1 MEFIRVLV
9 VSYLLLG
16 LCHVTARLVLWR
28 AINLCTFF
36 SSSIVQ
42 SQKNGSAETSASEI
56 EGSWNQGNSQKEERG
71 DQVLTLDLNK
81 LGSLQST

>member
-1 MEFIRVLV
+1 
-9 VSYLLLG
+9 
-16 LCHVTARLVLWR
+16 
-28 AINLCTFF
+28 
-36 SSSIVQ
+36 VQ

-71 DQVLTLDLNK
+71 DHVLTLDLNK